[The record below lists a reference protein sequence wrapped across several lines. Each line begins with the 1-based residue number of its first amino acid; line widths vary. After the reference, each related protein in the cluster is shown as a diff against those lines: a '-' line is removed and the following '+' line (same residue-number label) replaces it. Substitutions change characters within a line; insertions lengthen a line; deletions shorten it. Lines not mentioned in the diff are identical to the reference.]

1 MPKCPKIGI
10 TQPSDGL
17 ATLSKGWFD
26 VKCGA
31 EDPELLFVCLCG
43 VFVTSFPKLP

>member
-1 MPKCPKIGI
+1 MPKYPKIGI

-17 ATLSKGWFD
+17 DTLRKASFD

-31 EDPELLFVCLCG
+31 EDPELLFVSVWSVC
-43 VFVTSFPKLP
+43 VQFP